1 MVPFRYEQFAEDLIA
16 LAESGVVP
24 LSRIDDAVQRIL
36 RVKFVSG
43 LFEHPFSD
51 RSLLQ
56 IVGCKVNLG
65 GVFKLDKY
73 FSCHEI
79 WRCVQPSHQGQ
90 VLGTLV

>member
-1 MVPFRYEQFAEDLIA
+1 MVPFRYEQFVEDLIA

-79 WRCVQPSHQGQ
+79 WRCVRPSHQGQ